1 LANRKSET
9 SGDSNEHPNPESNAK
24 PSGFLGFLDL
34 TDDQTDTVMDVD
46 VDLIDL
52 TVDTEWIDLT
62 ADRDM
67 N

>member
-9 SGDSNEHPNPESNAK
+9 SGDSDEHPNPESDAK
-24 PSGFLGFLDL
+24 PLGFLGFLDL
-34 TDDQTDTVMDVD
+34 TDDQTDAVMDVD

-52 TVDTEWIDLT
+52 TVDTEWIDLM
-62 ADRDM
+62 DDQDM